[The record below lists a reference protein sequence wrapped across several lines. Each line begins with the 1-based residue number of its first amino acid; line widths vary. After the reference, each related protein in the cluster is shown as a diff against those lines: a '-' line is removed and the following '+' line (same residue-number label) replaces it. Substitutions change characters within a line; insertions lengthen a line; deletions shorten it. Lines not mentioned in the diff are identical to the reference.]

1 MQFEFATAGRIIFGD
16 GCTESLGTHVAALG
30 ERAFVVTG
38 GSCRRV
44 EPLLASLSRVG
55 VAYATASVR
64 GEPTCAS
71 VLAVVARARQAGSDV
86 VVGVGGGSVLDTG
99 KIVAA
104 LLTNGG
110 ELRDYLEVVGR
121 GQALRARPV
130 PYVAVPTTAGTGAE
144 ATRNAVVR
152 DEGSGVKVSMRS
164 PLMLPTLALVDPLL
178 THSLPPAVTAAT
190 GLDALTQLLEAY
202 VSTRANPIT
211 DGICRDGLRRVA
223 PALRRAWARGTDG
236 DARREMSLASLYGG
250 VALAN
255 AGLGAVHGLAGPLGG
270 RCGAPH
276 GAVCA
281 RLLPLVMEANVAA
294 LRAGRGDP
302 AILARYDDVA
312 RLLTGSPTAAADD
325 GIGAAAALC
334 RDLGIP
340 SLSSSGVGE
349 GDLDALADAAA
360 RSSSMKGNPVVLEP
374 AELVAVLRRAL

>member
-16 GCTESLGTHVAALG
+16 GCAESLGTHVAALG

-44 EPLLASLSRVG
+44 EPLLAGLSRVG
-55 VAYATASVR
+55 VAYTTASVR

-71 VLAVVARARQAGSDV
+71 VLAVVERAREAGSDV

-104 LLTNGG
+104 LLTNTG
-110 ELRDYLEVVGR
+110 ELADYLEVVGR
-121 GQALRARPV
+121 GQALRARPA

-152 DEGSGVKVSMRS
+152 DETSGVKVSMRS
-164 PLMLPTLALVDPLL
+164 PLMLPALALVDPLL
-178 THSLPPAVTAAT
+178 THSMPPEVTAST
-190 GLDALTQLLEAY
+190 GLDAITQLLEAY

-211 DGICRDGLRRVA
+211 DGICRDGLRRAV
-223 PALRRAWARGTDG
+223 PALRRAWARGSDA

-270 RCGAPH
+270 LCGAPH

-281 RLLPLVMEANVAA
+281 RLLPFVMEANLAA
-294 LRAGRGDP
+294 LRAGRG
-302 AILARYDDVA
+302 AAAALARYDDVA
-312 RLLTGSPTAAADD
+312 RLLAGSSSATADD
-325 GIGAAAALC
+325 GVAAVVALC

-340 SLSSSGVGE
+340 TLSSSGVGA
-349 GDLDALADAAA
+349 GDLEPLAEAAA
-360 RSSSMKGNPVVLEP
+360 RSSSMKGNPVVLGV
-374 AELVAVLRRAL
+374 AELAAILRRAL